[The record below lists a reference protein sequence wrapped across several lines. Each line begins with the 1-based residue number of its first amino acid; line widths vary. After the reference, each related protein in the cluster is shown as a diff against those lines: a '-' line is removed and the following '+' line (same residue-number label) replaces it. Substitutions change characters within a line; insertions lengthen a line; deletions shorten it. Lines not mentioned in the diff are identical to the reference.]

1 MIGKK
6 WVLITIAIIIMGGI
20 GGYYSIVPFTM
31 EIVPNKM
38 TDAAIGQ
45 MCVFLVSVEN
55 GVGNVKLSS
64 TLTPAPRF
72 LNGTPVVEPSEIS
85 SDQVAEITVY
95 PLTFGNVTLT
105 VQGERFGFTQT
116 ETITFTVL
124 ELVVSNGDLDDLAEA
139 IQIKFISWLT
149 ENHPEFGITEET
161 VWTGTV
167 VKPNILVVMH
177 YLFFSDEWEMGLTWH
192 VTIEPHNWARIYLRR
207 RYFEMAPSQAFQLS
221 SWTAE
226 NYIIQEV
233 SLADAF
239 AEEVWR

>member
-6 WVLITIAIIIMGGI
+6 WVLITVAIIIISGI
-20 GGYYSIVPFTM
+20 GAYYSIVPFSM
-31 EIVPNKM
+31 EIVPDEM
-38 TDAAIGQ
+38 REAVIGQ

-55 GVGNVKLSS
+55 GVGSVKLSS

-95 PLTFGNVTLT
+95 PLTFGNVTLA
-105 VQGERFGFTQT
+105 VQGERFGFKQA
-116 ETITFTVL
+116 ETITFTAL
-124 ELVVSNGDLDDLAEA
+124 ELVVVDGDLDDLAEE
-139 IQIKFISWLT
+139 IQTKFISWLA

-161 VWTGTV
+161 EWTGTV
-167 VKPNILVVMH
+167 VKPDVLVVMH

-192 VTIEPHNWARIYLRR
+192 VTIEPHNWSRIYLRQ
-207 RYFEMAPSQAFQLS
+207 RYVETTPSHAFQLS

-233 SLADAF
+233 SLTDAF